1 MAVTTGK
8 VRASFVHI
16 FTPRVPDNGGDAKY
30 SITLLIPKTDTAT
43 LNEIYADIERAKQE
57 GAQKC
62 FGGNVPP
69 GIRIPIYDGDGYRPA
84 TGEPFGPECKGCM
97 VLTASSKDMPFV
109 VDTGMQTI
117 LNPADVYSGC
127 YVRANINFFPYNN
140 QSKGIGCGLNGVQK
154 IEDGEP
160 LTARVTAEEAFGGA
174 NAYAGMSQYGA
185 QPAYQQQPAPQ
196 YQQPAYNAQ
205 PNMQGYSVPQGA
217 PMGQPSY
224 QPQPAYPQ
232 MQPQMQQ
239 GAYSAPAQQ
248 IDPITGRPIMN
259 GGVLGV

>member
-30 SITLLIPKTDTAT
+30 SITLLIPKTDAAT
-43 LNEIYADIERAKQE
+43 LNAIYADIERAKQE

-69 GIRIPIYDGDGYRPA
+69 GIRTPIYDGDGYRPA
-84 TGEPFGPECKGCM
+84 TGEPFGPECRGHM

-109 VDTGMQTI
+109 VDTGMQTV

-160 LTARVTAEEAFGGA
+160 LTMRVTAEEAFGGV
-174 NAYAGMSQYGA
+174 NAYAGATQYGV
-185 QPAYQQQPAPQ
+185 QPAYQPQAPQQ
-196 YQQPAYNAQ
+196 YQQPAYGAQ
-205 PNMQGYSVPQGA
+205 PQGYAVLQGA
-217 PMGQPSY
+217 LAGQPSY
-224 QPQPAYPQ
+224 QPQPAYQQ
-232 MQPQMQQ
+232 MQSQPQQ
-239 GAYSAPAQQ
+239 GAYGVPAQQ
-248 IDPITGRPIMN
+248 IDPITGRPIVN
-259 GGVLGV
+259 GGVMGV